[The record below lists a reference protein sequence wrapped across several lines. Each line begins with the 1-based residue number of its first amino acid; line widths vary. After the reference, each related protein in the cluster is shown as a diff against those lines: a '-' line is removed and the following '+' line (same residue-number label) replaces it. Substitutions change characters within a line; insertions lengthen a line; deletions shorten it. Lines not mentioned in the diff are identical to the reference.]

1 MDQKMNILANKTDA
15 ELIRSLLAEIAKTQ
29 NEIRCA
35 RGDLE
40 KANSRVNFCIA
51 VLNELVNRHED

>member
-1 MDQKMNILANKTDA
+1 MDQKMHILENKTDA
-15 ELIRSLLAEIAKTQ
+15 ELIRSLLAEVAKST

-35 RGDLE
+35 QTDVN
-40 KANSRVNFCIA
+40 KAQNRLNFCIA

>member
-1 MDQKMNILANKTDA
+1 MNILENKTDA
-15 ELIRSLLAEIAKTQ
+15 ELIRSLLAEIAKSQ

-51 VLNELVNRHED
+51 LLNDLVNRHED

>member
-1 MDQKMNILANKTDA
+1 MDQKMNILENKTDA